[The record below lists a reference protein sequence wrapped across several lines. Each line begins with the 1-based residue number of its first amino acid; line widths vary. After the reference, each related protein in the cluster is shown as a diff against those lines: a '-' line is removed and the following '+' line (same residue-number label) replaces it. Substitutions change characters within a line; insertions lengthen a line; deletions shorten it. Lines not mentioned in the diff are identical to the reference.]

1 MKKLL
6 IFTSLLVLASNAVA
20 QSIPVQLNQN
30 SDGSWQLLRNGE
42 PYFIQ
47 GAGGGGSLE
56 LLAQYG
62 GNTIRTWGIGDDTA
76 VLLDEAHSHG
86 LSVILGHWLGHE
98 RHGFDYDDEE
108 MLKEQREQVRRDV
121 LRLKDHPAVLMWAL
135 GNEME
140 GFDDGGNLKIWNHA
154 QELAAM
160 VKELDPNHPIMTVT
174 AEIGGSRVQAVQE
187 ITTDI
192 DIHGVNTYGGLPS
205 MIDRYKAA
213 GGTKPII
220 ITEFG
225 PPGTWETGTT
235 SFGAPIELTST
246 QKALV
251 YRDAYQ
257 QGCLDHP
264 DLCLGGLAF
273 TWGSK
278 MEATATWFGMFL
290 PSGEKLAAVDA
301 MAEIWSG
308 NPLKNLSPVIER
320 FELQGLNQL
329 EAGDLFEIQLN
340 AYDPEGKEL
349 RVEWI
354 VRGEA
359 SEYFTGGDVQQ
370 TPFELDGV
378 IIESN
383 NESAKLKAPTEG
395 VYRIYAKV
403 FDPDG
408 AAAVANI
415 PVKTTG
421 RTKPVQLAL
430 PLAVYSDEASQPWFT
445 SGWMGNTEKIEMDLN
460 STVNP
465 NSGKHSL
472 EVKYLGFDGWAGVA
486 WQHPL
491 NDWGQLPGGFN
502 LNGAEKLTFW
512 ARGKKGGE
520 KVSFGIGILADDV
533 PNHDTVMKEL
543 NEVKLSNKWKQY
555 SINLKGEDLSQIKT
569 PFWWRLASP
578 GLPVTFYLDDIQ
590 FE

>member
-140 GFDDGGNLKIWNHA
+140 GFDDGGNPKIWNHV

-192 DIHGVNTYGGLPS
+192 DIHGINTYGGLPS

-308 NPLKNLSPVIER
+308 NPPKNLTPVIER

-395 VYRIYAKV
+395 LYRIYAKV

-430 PLAVYSDEASQPWFT
+430 PLAVYSDEAPQPWFT

>member
-6 IFTSLLVLASNAVA
+6 ILLTFFAFSSIAFA
-20 QSIPVQLNQN
+20 QSIPVQLTQN

-42 PYFIQ
+42 PYLIQ

-62 GNTIRTWGIGDDTA
+62 GNTIRTWGIGEDTA
-76 VLLDEAHSHG
+76 DLLDEAHSYG
-86 LSVILGHWLGHE
+86 LAVILGHWLGHE

-108 MLKEQREQVRRDV
+108 MLKDQREQVRRDV
-121 LRLKDHPAVLMWAL
+121 LQFKDHPAVLMWTL

-140 GFDDGGNLKIWNHA
+140 GFDDGSNPKIWNHV
-154 QELAAM
+154 QELASM
-160 VKELDPNHPIMTVT
+160 VKELDPNHPIMTIT
-174 AEIGGSRVQAVQE
+174 AEIGGARVQAVHE
-187 ITTDI
+187 ITTHI

-246 QKALV
+246 QKASV
-251 YRDAYQ
+251 YREAYQ
-257 QGCLDHP
+257 QGCLDYP
-264 DLCLGGLAF
+264 GLCLGGLAF

-301 MAEIWSG
+301 MAQIWSG
-308 NPLKNLSPVIER
+308 SPPNNLSPVIER
-320 FELQGLNQL
+320 FELQGPNQL
-329 EAGDLFEIQLN
+329 VAGDLFDIQLN

-349 RVEWI
+349 RVDWI

-359 SEYFTGGDVQQ
+359 TEYFTGGDAQQ
-370 TPFELDGV
+370 TPFELDGI

-383 NESAKLKAPTEG
+383 NESATLKAPTEG
-395 VYRIYAKV
+395 VYRIYAKI

-421 RTKPVQLAL
+421 KTNPVQLAL
-430 PLAVYSDEASQPWFT
+430 PLAVYADDAPQPWFN
-445 SGWMGNTEKIEMDLN
+445 SGWMGNTEKIEMNLN
-460 STVNP
+460 STTESH
-465 NSGKHSL
+465 SGKHSL

-533 PNHDTVMKEL
+533 PYNDTVMKEL
-543 NEVKLSNKWKQY
+543 SEVKLSKEWKQY
-555 SINLKGEDLSQIKT
+555 SINLRGEDLSQIKT

-578 GLPVTFYLDDIQ
+578 GLPVTFYLDNIQ